1 VTLLWRD
8 LKYSANEILTSLVAN
23 QWSRGNFYRRWIA
36 SVWLKLFKL
45 LFIPSLPERKMLRA
59 IILREILKV
68 VFHSWMETHANWEQN
83 GLMNWLHVPD
93 HTRFPRATSKD
104 CKTVL
109 LLLSFFSYL
118 KCQAKIFF
126 KEKPVLIFC
135 SLFVFYL
142 NFWDKGINSAF
153 RIIWRDYTIGWIN

>member
-1 VTLLWRD
+1 MIGYFLSFIRGKTGNKVELIKASDVTSSTQPIKNL
-8 LKYSANEILTSLVAN
+8 ASLVAN

-45 LFIPSLPERKMLRA
+45 LFIPSLPEKKMLRA

-93 HTRFPRATSKD
+93 HTRFPRATSKE
-104 CKTVL
+104 CNTVL

-126 KEKPVLIFC
+126 
-135 SLFVFYL
+135 
-142 NFWDKGINSAF
+142 
-153 RIIWRDYTIGWIN
+153 